1 MATARLAAIDE
12 GKEES
17 GESDREETDFRGKST
32 DFNTLLTAEDEP

>member
-17 GESDREETDFRGKST
+17 GESDREETELRAKST
-32 DFNTLLTAEDEP
+32 DFNTLTTTEDKP